1 MLFTSSSFISCYQ
14 VTGNQIN
21 IAQCL
26 AAKFFNVYPGRY
38 RCMPVAV
45 KRVRTMEQWTKD
57 VFWVFLHEVE
67 TIRSATAM
75 SVSQSVCLSVS
86 LSISVCWSVQEQAKM
101 SLKVCLPLVCS
112 LPVCHQS
119 SLFLSSVLHLFI
131 SILCLPPFPHIL
143 VNSSVPVW
151 CSFLVRPLT
160 ANKKHVPSSQST
172 WPEGAWTLY
181 CT

>member
-1 MLFTSSSFISCYQ
+1 MCFGSFSMRWRSS
-14 VTGNQIN
+14 GLPL
-21 IAQCL
+21 QC
-26 AAKFFNVYPGRY
+26 
-38 RCMPVAV
+38 
-45 KRVRTMEQWTKD
+45 Q
-57 VFWVFLHEVE
+57 
-67 TIRSATAM
+67 
-75 SVSQSVCLSVS
+75 SVSQSVCLSVCLS
-86 LSISVCWSVQEQAKM
+86 LFVGLVQEQAKM
-101 SLKVCLPLVCS
+101 SLKVCLPLSSVCHQSALCLSVIS
-112 LPVCHQS
+112 LLSACLSSVFSLSVCHQS
-119 SLFLSSVLHLFI
+119 SLCLSSVLHLFI